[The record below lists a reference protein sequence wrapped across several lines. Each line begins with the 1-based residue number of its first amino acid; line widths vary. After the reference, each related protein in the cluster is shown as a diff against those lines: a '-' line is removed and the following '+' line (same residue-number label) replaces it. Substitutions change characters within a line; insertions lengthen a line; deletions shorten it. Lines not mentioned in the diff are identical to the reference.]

1 MNKNIYL
8 KLRLERQHFTKPAGK
23 KEYGVLFKQ
32 MSPVLCVY
40 WSCPGSP
47 PELLYRAAFDDRK
60 YCYKMRGSRTI
71 MKGRFQNGNIA
82 YIYADEL
89 ELFAAVYRKDK
100 PLTDTELELYEL
112 LNREGPMTIHVMKE
126 FTGMLTKEITP
137 ALHRLQEKFLV
148 FEDQADSEWDRAWYP
163 FESEFPDVNL
173 ERYTKEEAEEELVR
187 RFVWLNVWIDA
198 AMVRSFYRLPLKEIK
213 GVLERLVS
221 NGTLAPYEGGYVRRE
236 DLQLL
241 EGDPSDT
248 VENAPKETEKHS
260 VFILHKNDFL
270 VKSNE
275 HWLKDT
281 FTHPEYDVLG
291 YLLIDGAFR
300 GCLLGHFRNGPFELE
315 DVALWAETGGEEPVC
330 LRNEAADGLKAALKE
345 DILNAVELLY
355 DPEISPLKR
364 YMGEMV

>member
-1 MNKNIYL
+1 MNRNTYL

-100 PLTDTELELYEL
+100 PLTDTELELCEL

-221 NGTLAPYEGGYVRRE
+221 NGTLAPYEWGYVRR
-236 DLQLL
+236 
-241 EGDPSDT
+241 
-248 VENAPKETEKHS
+248 
-260 VFILHKNDFL
+260 
-270 VKSNE
+270 
-275 HWLKDT
+275 
-281 FTHPEYDVLG
+281 
-291 YLLIDGAFR
+291 
-300 GCLLGHFRNGPFELE
+300 
-315 DVALWAETGGEEPVC
+315 
-330 LRNEAADGLKAALKE
+330 
-345 DILNAVELLY
+345 
-355 DPEISPLKR
+355 
-364 YMGEMV
+364 